1 MPLSVMLNHRTC
13 RRRFAFAL
21 LGSLPFGPTR
31 LGASQI
37 EQVPI
42 PLSSGGKPSI
52 SGYQNGILPLLEAD
66 LCTMSLVDTSGRV
79 LFSGQLSLPG
89 AIVTVI
95 LGVAVSPNQQVVI
108 AGGAKSKDGTVAP
121 VLVWADVRGNVKTVV
136 QTASFFPGSVAFV
149 GE

>member
-1 MPLSVMLNHRTC
+1 
-13 RRRFAFAL
+13 
-21 LGSLPFGPTR
+21 
-31 LGASQI
+31 
-37 EQVPI
+37 
-42 PLSSGGKPSI
+42 
-52 SGYQNGILPLLEAD
+52 
-66 LCTMSLVDTSGRV
+66 MSLVDTSGRV

-149 GE
+149 SEGSLIALGRENDSQLREVPGHRVLRLYAPDGKLASEARLIAARSK